1 MTENTPATTTP
12 QGVTPPQLANA
23 IIRVFAE
30 KKPGN
35 DLSAAYGITVAL
47 WEHPR
52 FGPLLRGEGAPAP
65 VRVVLPEEVPAGL
78 CERLWIGLAFM
89 AYRDGCRDAW
99 AAARA
104 EVARQQGG
112 QAGGQ
117 APLEGLVPVCYDAGR
132 GTRIERTRVT
142 PCPLWAV
149 RRGVMRMS
157 INREWTFEPM
167 PSGCTPEYLA
177 MHSFPSPA
185 AAWAELQLYRET
197 AFSDITPGEGG
208 QADG

>member
-1 MTENTPATTTP
+1 MDELFASIQQDLAGLADRLAAVEARLAQAGVPATT
-12 QGVTPPQLANA
+12 AD
-23 IIRVFAE
+23 
-30 KKPGN
+30 
-35 DLSAAYGITVAL
+35 DLL
-47 WEHPR
+47 NHHR
-52 FGPLLRGEGAPAP
+52 LGPLLRGEGAPAP
-65 VRVVLPEEVPAGL
+65 VRVDL
-78 CERLWIGLAFM
+78 
-89 AYRDGCRDAW
+89 YRQGRRDAWAEW

-104 EVARQQGG
+104 TARRVAAAAGALAELARQQGG

-149 RRGVMRMS
+149 RCGVRRMS

-167 PSGCTPEYLA
+167 PSGCTPEYRA

-197 AFSDITPGEGG
+197 AFSDIPPGEGG

>member
-1 MTENTPATTTP
+1 MTETTP
-12 QGVTPPQLANA
+12 QTPQWVTDVDDLVQAFCGV
-23 IIRVFAE
+23 
-30 KKPGN
+30 PGIL
-35 DLSAAYGITVAL
+35 DEDAAYL
-47 WEHPR
+47 MWEHPR
-52 FGPLLRGEGAPAP
+52 FGPLLRGEGAPA
-65 VRVVLPEEVPAGL
+65 LDPAGL
-78 CERLWIGLAFM
+78 
-89 AYRDGCRDAW
+89 YRQGRRDAW
-99 AAARA
+99 AAVEAIMAAACA

-117 APLEGLVPVCYDAGR
+117 APLEGLVPVCYDAGG

-149 RRGVMRMS
+149 RCGVRRMS

>member
-52 FGPLLRGEGAPAP
+52 FGPLLRGEGAPA
-65 VRVVLPEEVPAGL
+65 LDPAGL
-78 CERLWIGLAFM
+78 
-89 AYRDGCRDAW
+89 YRQGRRDAW
-99 AAARA
+99 AAVEAIMAAACA

-117 APLEGLVPVCYDAGR
+117 APLEGLVPVCYDAGG

-149 RRGVMRMS
+149 RCGVMRMS